1 VSPSS
6 EGEAL
11 LAVLEEA
18 RARGFLGPGPVE
30 EHVRQAERFGCRI
43 DDLRA
48 RGALFVRAVDLG
60 SGGGVPGLALA
71 VDHPELTWVLVE
83 AGERRAAFLHEA
95 VSTLALAD
103 RVSVRWGR
111 AELLA
116 RDTQLRHQ
124 IDLVVARSFGPPAV
138 TAECATGFLRR
149 DGYLLVSEPPYPQE
163 RLRWPAERLAELG
176 MEPEGVAHGIQALR
190 QARPCPE
197 RFPRRAGIPAKRPL
211 FH

>member
-1 VSPSS
+1 MSASS
-6 EGEAL
+6 ERAAL

-18 RARGFLGPGPVE
+18 RRRGFLGPGPVD
-30 EHVRQAERFGCRI
+30 EHVRQAERFRCRI
-43 DDLRA
+43 DDLLV

-83 AGERRAAFLHEA
+83 AGERRAAFLQEA
-95 VSTLALAD
+95 VSTLGLAD

-124 IDLVVARSFGPPAV
+124 IDLVVVRSFGPPAV
-138 TAECATGFLRR
+138 TAECATGFLRQ
-149 DGYLLVSEPPYPQE
+149 DGYLLVSEPPYPQA
-163 RLRWPAERLAELG
+163 RQRWPAEELAELG
-176 MEPEGVAHGIQALR
+176 FEPEGVTHGIQALR
-190 QARPCPE
+190 QARLCPE
-197 RFPRRAGIPAKRPL
+197 RFPRRVGIPAKRPL

>member
-1 VSPSS
+1 MSPSA
-6 EGEAL
+6 EGAAL

-18 RARGFLGPGPVE
+18 RARGFLGPGPVD
-30 EHVRQAERFGCRI
+30 EHVRQAERFGSRI
-43 DDLRA
+43 DELRA
-48 RGALFVRAVDLG
+48 RGALFARAVDLG

-71 VDHPELTWVLVE
+71 VADAELTWVLVE

-95 VSTLALAD
+95 VNTLGLAD

-111 AELLA
+111 AELLS
-116 RDTQLRHQ
+116 RDAQLRHQ

-149 DGYLLVSEPPYPQE
+149 DGYLLVSEPPHPE
-163 RLRWPAERLAELG
+163 EKRRWPPEELAELG
-176 MEPEGVAHGIQALR
+176 LQPEGVVRGIQVLK
-190 QARPCPE
+190 QTRPCPE
-197 RFPRRAGIPAKRPL
+197 RFPRRVGIPAKRPL